1 MKTHYRI
8 APPDRQPMPTEQEIA
23 RYRDPKRL
31 IYNYQ
36 RAVGMIHRRPLYKD
50 PKAFLALLIIILVT
64 ILVVEAGRKERGG
77 KELVPVEQEPGS

>member
-1 MKTHYRI
+1 
-8 APPDRQPMPTEQEIA
+8 MPTDQEIA

-50 PKAFLALLIIILVT
+50 PKAFLALLLIILIT
-64 ILVVEAGRKERGG
+64 ILVVEAGRKESTENEAPSSGQ
-77 KELVPVEQEPGS
+77 EQPHAR